1 MNVDQLCKELVRF
14 SRLCYQRRLVGAT
27 GGNLSVRLEK
37 NTFLV
42 TPSGVSLRDI
52 SYKNLIITNQEGEKL
67 EGDKTL
73 KPSKE
78 TMMHISI
85 YKCLT
90 GTNAVIH
97 LHPPYITAFSVRGI
111 SLPMITVSSELKL
124 GEVPVVERASPG
136 SPQLVENIEKT
147 LQESGRQTK
156 CLMLAAHGLIS
167 FASSLSEAYDIAELT
182 EETAKISFISQ
193 NISRR

>member
-1 MNVDQLCKELVRF
+1 MSANQLCKELVRF

-27 GGNLSVRLEK
+27 GGNLSVRLDK
-37 NTFLV
+37 NSFLV

-52 SYKNLIITNQEGEKL
+52 SYENLIITNQEGKKL
-67 EGDKTL
+67 KGDKTL

-78 TMMHISI
+78 TMMHISV
-85 YKCLT
+85 YNNFADA
-90 GTNAVIH
+90 NAVIH
-97 LHPPYITAFSVRGI
+97 LHPPYVTAFSVKGI
-111 SLPMITVSSELKL
+111 SLPMLTVSSELKL
-124 GEVPVVERASPG
+124 GEVPVVERAGPG
-136 SPQLVENIEKT
+136 SSQLVENIEKT

-156 CLMLAAHGLIS
+156 CLMLVAHGLIS